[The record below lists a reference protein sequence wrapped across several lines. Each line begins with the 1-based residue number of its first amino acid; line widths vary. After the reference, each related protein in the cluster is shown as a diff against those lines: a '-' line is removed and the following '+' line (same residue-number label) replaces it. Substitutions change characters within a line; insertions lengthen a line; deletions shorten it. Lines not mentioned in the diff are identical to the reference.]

1 MRSHAGL
8 RPPSLRRATS
18 QNPPDYHVELATTS
32 PQPRLDLHPALLANA
47 SLYAD
52 GGASTLMTTQFA
64 NEVGLLRTLA
74 RNLILKPSP
83 SGPVTQDFLRDDGPC
98 TRPSPRRRTCRDPA
112 ARTRSIHRSF
122 GVRHRSV
129 SRDGTRDDVLSQS
142 FSTSWPPPMLDA
154 ILHPLVL
161 RRRPLSTSIL
171 RRGLQNWPPPAES
184 SSRAYFALVGPSL
197 LDRAGG
203 LHFH

>member
-83 SGPVTQDFLRDDGPC
+83 SGPVTQDFLRDEGLARVRRQGDGLVAIL
-98 TRPSPRRRTCRDPA
+98 RPGHEAFTDLSESVIGQFPA
-112 ARTRSIHRSF
+112 MERGMMFSHRAFRLPGHHLCWTRSCIH
-122 GVRHRSV
+122 
-129 SRDGTRDDVLSQS
+129 
-142 FSTSWPPPMLDA
+142 
-154 ILHPLVL
+154 
-161 RRRPLSTSIL
+161 
-171 RRGLQNWPPPAES
+171 
-184 SSRAYFALVGPSL
+184 
-197 LDRAGG
+197 
-203 LHFH
+203 